1 MKSFLRRNDRKNS
14 IINEI
19 MNQKVEL
26 NKELSTL
33 IQNSFD
39 VNIYR
44 DKVNEL
50 RRRYKNFI

>member
-1 MKSFLRRNDRKNS
+1 
-14 IINEI
+14 

-33 IQNSFD
+33 IQNNFD

-50 RRRYKNFI
+50 EEGLRTLYELNKN